1 MLTAIIVYSLCF
13 GTVTALAA
21 KSRNRDPMNWFW
33 IGLLFGI
40 FGLIAVLVMK
50 EEDDSDDD
58 NLQSRS
64 IETSTSTLRTKKCPD
79 CAEEIKFDAKV
90 CRFCGKR
97 FEDNN
102 NQKEANSELKPEVSL
117 SPSKGSR
124 TKRCP
129 KCFSMNYTTD
139 FYCNSCG
146 EGLEE

>member
-1 MLTAIIVYSLCF
+1 MLTAIIIYSLCF

-33 IGLLFGI
+33 IGLLFGV
-40 FGLIAVLVMK
+40 FGLIAVLVMR

-58 NLQSRS
+58 NLQSHS
-64 IETSTSTLRTKKCPD
+64 IETLASTSQTKKCPD
-79 CAEEIKFDAKV
+79 CAEEIKFEAKV

-97 FEDNN
+97 FEDID
-102 NQKEANSELKPEVSL
+102 NQKEASLEPKQQTSL

-129 KCFSMNYTTD
+129 KCYSMNYTTE
-139 FYCNSCG
+139 FYCDSCG
-146 EGLEE
+146 EGLE